1 MGTITPSLQVKLFN
15 QGRSE
20 LGNTP
25 VPSTGATVVY
35 LNAGLR
41 YRSAE
46 GVGLYGFVLAPLYQQ
61 VNDAQLGARFSLLFG
76 ISKAF

>member
-1 MGTITPSLQVKLFN
+1 VKLFN

-20 LGNTP
+20 LGSAP

-46 GVGLYGFVLAPLYQQ
+46 GVGIYGYALVPTYRQM
-61 VNDAQLGARFSLLFG
+61 NDAQLAPRFSILFG